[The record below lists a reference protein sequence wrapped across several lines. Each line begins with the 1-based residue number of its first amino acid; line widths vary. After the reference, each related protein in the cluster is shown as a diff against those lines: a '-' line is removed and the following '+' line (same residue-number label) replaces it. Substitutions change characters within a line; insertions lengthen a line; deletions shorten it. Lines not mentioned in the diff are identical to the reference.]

1 MAIPPPFKN
10 QLETAKFLADHPRAF
25 DLSDCGTGKTR
36 SEIEAYKASARK
48 CALVL
53 APKSILQP
61 AWGEDIEAFAPELR
75 YSIAYAENREEA
87 FQKDADLYITNY
99 AAATWLAQQSPKFFE
114 RFSDLIID
122 ESTAFKH
129 HTSKRSKAVAK
140 IVKYFPVRRL
150 MTATPNPNSITDI
163 WHQAFLLDGGKRLG
177 PSFYAFRN
185 ATCIPTQNG
194 PSANMLKWTDREG
207 AEVAVTGLLTDITI
221 RHRLEDCTD
230 IPPNHEYVRKYFM
243 DALQNAQYRKLE
255 ATSILAI
262 KERTVNA
269 VNGAV
274 LYNKLLQV
282 ASGAVYDD
290 SGGYSVIDTGR
301 YELVLDLVEERRQSI
316 VFFNWE
322 HQRKLLVE
330 EAKKRGI
337 SFEVIDGENR
347 NIDAKNEIVRNFQK
361 GFYRVLFIHPQSGAH
376 GLTLTAAKSTIWASP
391 TYNLEHYHQGKKRIH
406 RAGQTEVTE
415 TIVIVAPHTVDEV
428 AYTACLQKQTR
439 MADLLQML
447 AEATR

>member
-1 MAIPPPFKN
+1 MAIPPLFKN
-10 QLETAKFLADHPRAF
+10 QLETVKFLAENNRAF

-53 APKSILQP
+53 APRSILQP
-61 AWGEDIEAFAPELR
+61 AWGEDIRTFAPELK

-87 FQKDADLYITNY
+87 FQKDADLYITNHD
-99 AAATWLAQQSPKFFE
+99 AAKWLAQQSPKFFE

-129 HTSKRSKAVAK
+129 YTSKRSKAVAK
-140 IVKYFPVRRL
+140 IAKYFPVRRL
-150 MTATPNPNSITDI
+150 MTATPNPNTILDI
-163 WHQAFLLDGGKRLG
+163 WHQAFILDGGQRLG
-177 PSFYAFRN
+177 KSFFHFRSQVC
-185 ATCIPTQNG
+185 TPQQNG
-194 PSANMLKWTDREG
+194 PAANMLKWVDKEG
-207 AEVAVTGLLTDITI
+207 AELAVTGLLAPISI
-221 RHRLEDCTD
+221 RHTLESCTE
-230 IPPNHEYVRKYFM
+230 IPPNYEYTRPYF
-243 DALQNAQYRKLE
+243 LQPKHYAQYRKLE
-255 ATSILAI
+255 ETSILAI
-262 KERTVNA
+262 KENTVNA

-290 SGGYSVIDTGR
+290 SGGYSVLDTGR
-301 YELVLDLVEERRQSI
+301 YELVLDLVEERRQSV

-330 EAKKRGI
+330 EAEKRGV
-337 SFEVIDGENR
+337 SYAVIDGENR
-347 NIDAKNEIVRNFQK
+347 NINVKNEIVANFQK
-361 GFYRVLFIHPQSGAH
+361 GFYRVLFVHPQSGAH

-406 RAGQTEVTE
+406 RAGQDEKTE
-415 TIVIVAPHTVDEV
+415 TIVLVAPHTVDEV

-439 MADLLQML
+439 MGNLLELLVESQ
-447 AEATR
+447 R